1 MGRNVLGQ
9 KFLSWWIYY
18 IFYIC
23 LISSFTKNIN
33 YNFCLYFVFKF
44 YLTNFYLLINK
55 FSVMCNTYSLCTAF
69 VRYMESNICTSTQT
83 YTDIHRH
90 TDTQNIAAG
99 IKNAPNR
106 CILWKWILSVVKQ
119 SCLINDC
126 TNKLFAVY
134 NIIFSVFVS
143 LKR

>member
-1 MGRNVLGQ
+1 MCLDKNFLVGGSIIFFTFVLY
-9 KFLSWWIYY
+9 L
-18 IFYIC
+18 
-23 LISSFTKNIN
+23 SFTKNIN

-69 VRYMESNICTSTQT
+69 VRYMESNICTSSQT

-90 TDTQNIAAG
+90 TDTQSIAAG